1 MLGAKTLR
9 RYIAGRF
16 MLTIL
21 GTFGLCSVLIFM
33 IDFVELLR
41 QAGKYGSVPALTLV
55 WMTLL
60 RLPAYTEILLA
71 FAVQVGTVAALLMLS
86 RKSELAV
93 MRSAGLSVWQFL
105 RPGITVSLFLGV
117 FAVLV
122 FNPVAA
128 AARAEAER
136 IHAKVFGQD
145 ANFMRSQSVGN
156 WLRQDGP
163 DGATV
168 LTASAVTDKGLTVSV
183 VSFFQFDARNHFVE
197 RIDGATARLK
207 DGYWLVEKAWVTR
220 TDGPPELF
228 DTYTVSTY
236 LTPERV
242 QEALGTVISVSVFD
256 LPKLI
261 DAAEQSGL
269 TATPYRIQYQ
279 LLLSRPVLL
288 VVMVLLGATVSLRSF
303 RSGKIQ
309 TMVVTGMLGGFGFFL
324 MSEVSRQVGVAGIV
338 PPSVAVWTPVVVG
351 GCLSLAVL
359 MHQEDG

>member
-1 MLGAKTLR
+1 VFGAKTIR

-16 MLTIL
+16 MLTIF
-21 GTFGLCSVLIFM
+21 GTFLLCSVLIFM

-41 QAGKYGSVPALTLV
+41 QSGKYGSVPVSSLV

-60 RLPAYTEILLA
+60 RLPAYTEILMA

-93 MRSAGLSVWQFL
+93 MRAAGLSVWQFL
-105 RPGITVSLFLGV
+105 RPGLTVGLCLGV

-128 AARAEAER
+128 KSRAEAER
-136 IHAKVFGQD
+136 LYAQAFGQEG
-145 ANFMRSQSVGN
+145 NFLRNQSSGN

-163 DGATV
+163 DGASV
-168 LTASAVTDKGLTVSV
+168 LSAGAVRNKGLTATAVALY
-183 VSFFQFDARNHFVE
+183 QFDAQNHFIE
-197 RIDGATARLK
+197 RVDGQTAELK
-207 DGYWLVEKAWVTR
+207 DGYWQVENAWVTR
-220 TDGPPELF
+220 IGRPPEQF
-228 DTYTVSTY
+228 DRYIVSTN

-242 QEALGTVISVSVFD
+242 QQALGTVISVSMFD
-256 LPKLI
+256 LPGLI
-261 DAAEQSGL
+261 EAAEHAGL

-279 LLLSRPVLL
+279 LLLSRPLLL

-309 TMVVTGMLGGFGFFL
+309 TMVVSGMIGGFGFFL
-324 MSEVSRQVGVAGIV
+324 VSEVSRQMGVAGIV
-338 PPSVAVWTPVVVG
+338 PPWVAVWGPVVLG
-351 GCLSLAVL
+351 FSLSLAVL
-359 MHQEDG
+359 LHQEDG

>member
-1 MLGAKTLR
+1 
-9 RYIAGRF
+9 
-16 MLTIL
+16 
-21 GTFGLCSVLIFM
+21 M

-41 QAGKYGSVPALTLV
+41 QSGKYGSVPASLLV

-60 RLPAYTEILLA
+60 RLPAYTEVLLA

-93 MRSAGLSVWQFL
+93 MRAAGLSVWQFL
-105 RPGITVSLFLGV
+105 RPGITVALLLGI

-128 AARAEAER
+128 KTRAEAER
-136 IHAKVFGQD
+136 LYAQAFGQEV
-145 ANFMRSQSVGN
+145 NFMRNQSSGN

-163 DGATV
+163 DGSSV
-168 LTASAVTDKGLTVSV
+168 LNAISVGKMGLVVNGVSLY
-183 VSFFQFDARNHFVE
+183 QFDTKNHFIE
-197 RIDGATARLK
+197 RVDGAKAELQ
-207 DGYWLVEKAWVTR
+207 DGHWAIEKAWVTR
-220 TDGPPELF
+220 IGRPPEYF
-228 DTYTVSTY
+228 DNYVVSTY

-256 LPKLI
+256 LPGLI
-261 DAAEQSGL
+261 DGAERAGL

-279 LLLSRPVLL
+279 LLLSRPLLL

-309 TMVVTGMLGGFGFFL
+309 TMVVSGMVGGFGFFL
-324 MSEVSRQVGVAGIV
+324 LAEVSRQIGVAGIV
-338 PPSVAVWTPVVVG
+338 PPWVAVWTPVVLG
-351 GCLSLAVL
+351 FCLSLAVL
-359 MHQEDG
+359 LHQEDG

>member
-1 MLGAKTLR
+1 MFGPKTLR
-9 RYIAGRF
+9 RYIASRF
-16 MLTIL
+16 MLTIF
-21 GTFGLCSVLIFM
+21 GTFLLCGVLIFM

-41 QAGKYGSVPALTLV
+41 QAGKYGSVPATKLI

-60 RLPAYTEILLA
+60 RLPAYTEILLG

-105 RPGITVSLFLGV
+105 RPGLTVGLLLGV

-122 FNPVAA
+122 FNPLAA
-128 AARAEAER
+128 KSRAEAER
-136 IHAKVFGQD
+136 LYAQAFGQE
-145 ANFMRSQSVGN
+145 ANFMRNQSSGS

-163 DGATV
+163 DGASV
-168 LTASAVTDKGLTVSV
+168 LTAGAVSNKGLTVTAV
-183 VSFFQFDARNHFVE
+183 ALFQFDPKSHFIE
-197 RIDGATARLK
+197 RIDGATARLH
-207 DGYWLVEKAWVTR
+207 DGYWDIENAWVTR
-220 TDGPPELF
+220 VGRPPEQF
-228 DTYTVSTY
+228 EHYIVSTF

-256 LPKLI
+256 LPGLI
-261 DAAEQSGL
+261 EAAERAGL

-279 LLLSRPVLL
+279 LLLSRPLLL

-309 TMVVTGMLGGFGFFL
+309 TMVVSGMLGGFGFFL
-324 MSEVSRQVGVAGIV
+324 MSEVSRQIGVAGIV
-338 PPSVAVWTPVVVG
+338 PPWVAVWTPVVLG
-351 GCLSLAVL
+351 FFLSLAVL
-359 MHQEDG
+359 LHQEDG